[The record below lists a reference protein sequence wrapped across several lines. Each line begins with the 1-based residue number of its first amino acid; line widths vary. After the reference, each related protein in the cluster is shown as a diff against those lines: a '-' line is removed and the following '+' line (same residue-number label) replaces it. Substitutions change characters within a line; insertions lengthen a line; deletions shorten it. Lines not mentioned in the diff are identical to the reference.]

1 MRPPHSATLADP
13 VAKPILRE
21 FYSPPTI
28 APSSIRTQFRFETNR
43 PQCISMLHTMND
55 ATKDPRASL
64 NASAFN
70 ASRYFPLLLL
80 LFAGSG
86 CSALIYEIVWY
97 QLLQLAIGST
107 TVSLAFLLATFMG
120 GLCIGS
126 IWLPRLKLRKHPL
139 RIYAYLE
146 LGIAAFG
153 ILVQLCIPLIDRIY
167 FAGAGSGM
175 TGMLMRAIVAAII
188 LLPPTILMGASLPA
202 IVGWIESTPRGVSWW
217 GLLYGG
223 NTIGA
228 VFGCILA
235 GFYLLRVFNMAT
247 ATFVAAGINVVVA
260 LISLMLAGFTPNRAV
275 VVDSKDSNAPAQ
287 SAPEKTIASSADA
300 DTQSRWPIYVT
311 IALSGASALGAEV
324 VWTRLMGMM
333 LGATV
338 YVFSIILAVFL
349 IGLAIGS
356 AGGAWLVRAVRPRLA
371 LGWSQIFLTFGIA
384 WTAYMIADSL
394 PYWPVNPL
402 LTTNPWYIFQLD
414 MARCLWAILP
424 PTILWGASFPL
435 ALAAAASSDENSTRV
450 VGSVYAANTF
460 GAIIGALVVSLILIP
475 QIGTQNAQRV
485 LLGLAAVSSLFVL
498 VPHILKYKS
507 PTVVALL
514 TASMIFAGF
523 LVRGLDPIPG
533 ELIAYGRR
541 MAIDAGK
548 STVLYTKE
556 GINSSVAITQWN
568 DGAIEVDVN
577 GHVEATTEPY
587 DMKLQ
592 RMVGHLAALLHPN
605 PKSVLGIGFGAGV
618 SAGTFTTY
626 PGIQKITVCEI
637 EPVIPPTSTKY
648 FAKQDYNV
656 LNNPRTTIHF
666 DDARHY
672 VLTTKDKFDIIAS
685 DPLDV
690 FVKGTAALYSK
701 EYFQAVKDHLNLGGI
716 FTLYVPLYE
725 SDVRTV
731 KSELATFFDVF
742 PYGSVWANTIDGQG
756 YDMVF
761 MGQAEP
767 LKINLDEIQ
776 KRLDRP
782 DYAPVLQSL
791 REIGINSATDLFATY
806 AGQKSDLGPWLE
818 GAEINRDADLRLS
831 YLAGW
836 GINSTLEDVIYRQM
850 IAYRRAPVNIFTGS
864 PQAINALI
872 FAMSQTGGA
881 PRQP

>member
-1 MRPPHSATLADP
+1 
-13 VAKPILRE
+13 
-21 FYSPPTI
+21 
-28 APSSIRTQFRFETNR
+28 
-43 PQCISMLHTMND
+43 MND
-55 ATKDPRASL
+55 LKQESGAGNGST
-64 NASAFN
+64 FN
-70 ASRYFPLLLL
+70 ASRYLPLLLL

-126 IWLPRLKLRKHPL
+126 IWLPRLKSRKHPL

-153 ILVQLCIPLIDRIY
+153 ILLQLCIPLIDRIY
-167 FAGAGSGM
+167 FAGASSGL
-175 TGMLMRAIVAAII
+175 TGMLMRAFVSAII

-228 VFGCILA
+228 VFGCLLA

-247 ATFVAAGINVVVA
+247 ATFVAAAINVVVA
-260 LISLMLAGFTPNRAV
+260 LISFMLAGVTPNRAV
-275 VVDSKDSNAPAQ
+275 VGDSADTPTP
-287 SAPEKTIASSADA
+287 SAPERTLAADA
-300 DTQSRWPIYVT
+300 TSDDSISRWPIYVT

-324 VWTRLMGMM
+324 VWTRLLGML

-349 IGLAIGS
+349 IGLAVGS
-356 AGGAWLVRAVRPRLA
+356 AGGAWLLRAVRPRLA
-371 LGWSQIFLTFGIA
+371 LGWCQVLLTFAIA

-402 LTTNPWYIFQLD
+402 LSTSPWYIFQLD

-424 PTILWGASFPL
+424 STILWGASFPL

-450 VGSVYAANTF
+450 VGGVYAANTF
-460 GAIIGALVVSLILIP
+460 GAIIGALAVSLILIP
-475 QIGTQNAQRV
+475 DIGTQDSQRV
-485 LLGLAAVSSLFVL
+485 LLALAAISSLFVL
-498 VPHILKYKS
+498 VPHMLKHKS
-507 PTVVALL
+507 PTVAIFL
-514 TASMIFAGF
+514 TASMVLACF
-523 LVRGLDPIPG
+523 LVRGVDKVPG

-648 FAKQDYNV
+648 FYRQDYDV
-656 LNNPRTTIHF
+656 FDNPRTHIVY

-672 VLTTKDKFDIIAS
+672 MLTTKDKYDVIAS

-690 FVKGTAALYSK
+690 FVKGTAALYSR
-701 EYFQAVKDHLNLGGI
+701 EYFQAVKDHLNPGGI

-742 PYGSVWANTIDGQG
+742 PYGSVWANTIEGAG

-767 LKINLDEIQ
+767 LKINLDEVQ
-776 KRLDRP
+776 ARLDRA
-782 DYAPVLQSL
+782 DYAPVAQSL
-791 REIGINSATDLFATY
+791 REIGINSAADLFATF
-806 AGQKSDLGPWLE
+806 AGQKSDLGAWVE
-818 GAEINRDADLRLS
+818 GADINRDADLRLS

-850 IAYRRAPVNIFTGS
+850 IAYRRSPVNIFTGS
-864 PQAINALI
+864 PQEINALI
-872 FAMSQTGGA
+872 FAMSQTGGT
-881 PRQP
+881 PRQQ

>member
-1 MRPPHSATLADP
+1 MNGSIQDSRSTFNA
-13 VAKPILRE
+13 AKYLPIL
-21 FYSPPTI
+21 F
-28 APSSIRTQFRFETNR
+28 
-43 PQCISMLHTMND
+43 
-55 ATKDPRASL
+55 
-64 NASAFN
+64 
-70 ASRYFPLLLL
+70 L
-80 LFAGSG
+80 LFAASG

-97 QLLQLAIGST
+97 QLLQLTIGST

-126 IWLPRLKLRKHPL
+126 IWLPRLKSRKHPL

-153 ILVQLCIPLIDRIY
+153 ILVQLCIPLIERIY
-167 FAGAGSGM
+167 FAGAGSGLTNM
-175 TGMLMRAIVAAII
+175 IMRALVSALI

-223 NTIGA
+223 NTVGA
-228 VFGCILA
+228 VFGCLLA

-260 LISLMLAGFTPNRAV
+260 LLSLMLAGLTPNRAV
-275 VVDSKDSNAPAQ
+275 VGDSPDSPIQ
-287 SAPEKTIASSADA
+287 SAPEIKMADSVDA

-324 VWTRLMGMM
+324 VWTRLLGML

-349 IGLAIGS
+349 IG
-356 AGGAWLVRAVRPRLA
+356 
-371 LGWSQIFLTFGIA
+371 LTFGIA

-402 LTTNPWYIFQLD
+402 LTTSPWYTFQLD

-435 ALAAAASSDENSTRV
+435 ALAVAASSDEDSTRV

-475 QIGTQNAQRV
+475 QIGTQDTQRV
-485 LLGLAAVSSLFVL
+485 LLALAAVSSLFVL
-498 VPHILKYKS
+498 VPHVLKYKS
-507 PTVVALL
+507 PTVIALL
-514 TASMIFAGF
+514 TASIIFSGF
-523 LVRGLDPIPG
+523 LIRDLDPIPG

-541 MAIDAGK
+541 MAISSGK
-548 STVLYTKE
+548 STVLYTRE

-626 PGIQKITVCEI
+626 PGIQKITVDEI

-648 FAKQDYNV
+648 FYKQDYDV
-656 LNNPRTTIHF
+656 LHNPRTTIHF

-672 VLTTKDKFDIIAS
+672 MLTTKDKYDIIAS

-690 FVKGTAALYSK
+690 FVKGTAALYTK
-701 EYFQAVKDHLNLGGI
+701 EYFQAVKNHLNPGGI

-742 PYGSVWANTIDGQG
+742 PYGTVWANTIDGSG

-761 MGQAEP
+761 MGQSEP
-767 LKINLDEIQ
+767 LRINLDEIQ
-776 KRLDRP
+776 ARLDRP
-782 DYAPVLQSL
+782 DYAPVVQSL

-831 YLAGW
+831 YLGGW

-864 PQAINALI
+864 PQSINALI
-872 FAMSQTGGA
+872 FAMSQTGGP
-881 PRQP
+881 PRPQ